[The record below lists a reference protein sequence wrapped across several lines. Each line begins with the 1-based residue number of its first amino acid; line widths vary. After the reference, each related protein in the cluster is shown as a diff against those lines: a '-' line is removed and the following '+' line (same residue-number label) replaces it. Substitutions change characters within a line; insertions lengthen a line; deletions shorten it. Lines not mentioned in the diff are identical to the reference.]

1 MLPDV
6 GKIVAAIEGLIEAL
20 EATQREVRFMTEQ
33 VATTG
38 REIQEAVE
46 RMRKS

>member
-6 GKIVAAIEGLIEAL
+6 NKIVSAIVGLIEAL

-38 REIQEAVE
+38 REIKEALDRV
-46 RMRKS
+46 RKP